1 MAGKTKTQ
9 QNLIMTK
16 IISKAQE
23 IDSTKAD
30 LLELLNQLSDANE
43 DLRKIIGRASE
54 EDIKEVRSIERE
66 SLKLLND
73 TNIDYKKD
81 GSNIKVNSVEKS
93 KKLVELYVKEATRE
107 EARYFADLYYQV
119 QDFRIAVSNQISAID
134 RGQDQ
139 DDKTHKDDKQ
149 RKNKNLIDT
158 PATMAFRHHL
168 LKQLVT
174 IEDDIKAALS
184 DYSDRIPLGRYCKSI
199 VGIGPIFATVI
210 CSGLDIPEKDQL
222 PPDKQQF
229 VVGNWISYCGL
240 NDNNRPWI
248 KSDEEARKMVA
259 DAIAENAGIIDD
271 DAVRLL
277 CAKSQ
282 WTYDHYYK
290 FCCDKKTGKFKGFN
304 KEDLVKA
311 TKLIPYNKNLKKT
324 MFLIG
329 ESFVKVQ
336 NKENSLYGRLYKERL
351 QYEINRN
358 EAGGN
363 AGYAK
368 KTLSKKSYGKQTEAY
383 KAYIQGKLPK
393 KQLQMRAKRHTVK
406 ILLNHLF
413 EFQHLEKFRTPAP
426 IPYAFTID
434 GMHKDYIEPE
444 VPYDKFLTWK
454 SNEEEA

>member
-1 MAGKTKTQ
+1 MAKAKETPKK
-9 QNLIMTK
+9 NLIMNK
-16 IISKAQE
+16 IVQKAME

-30 LLELLNQLSDANE
+30 IIELINQISAGNE
-43 DLRKIIGRASE
+43 EFGEVVGTASAD
-54 EDIKEVRSIERE
+54 DIKEIRSIEKE
-66 SLKLLND
+66 SIKLLND
-73 TNIDYKKD
+73 TSIDYNKE
-81 GSNIKVNSVEKS
+81 GNTIKVKNVEKT
-93 KKLVELYVKEATRE
+93 KKLVDLYVKEPSRE

-119 QDFRIAVSNQISAID
+119 QDFRIAVANQISAID

-174 IEDDIKAALS
+174 IENDIKAALS

-210 CSGLDIPEKDQL
+210 CSGLDIPDKDQL

-229 VVGNWISYCGL
+229 VVGNWISYVGL

-248 KSDEEARKMVA
+248 KSDEKARAMVTE
-259 DAIAENAGIIDD
+259 AIAENAGVIDD

-277 CAKSQ
+277 CSKSQ
-282 WTYDHYYK
+282 WTFEHYYN
-290 FCCDKKTGKFKGFN
+290 FCCDRKTGKFKGWS
-304 KEDLVKA
+304 KENLIKA

-351 QYEINRN
+351 QHEINRN

-363 AGYAK
+363 KDYAAK
-368 KTLSKKSYGKQTEAY
+368 ALKEKNCGKTTIAY
-383 KAYIQGKLPK
+383 KAYAEGKVPM

-413 EFQHLEKFRTPAP
+413 EFQHLEKFGTPAP
-426 IPYAFTID
+426 VPYAFTLD
-434 GMHKDYIEPE
+434 GAHKDYIEPE
-444 VPYDKFLTWK
+444 VPYDQFLTVK
-454 SNEEEA
+454 